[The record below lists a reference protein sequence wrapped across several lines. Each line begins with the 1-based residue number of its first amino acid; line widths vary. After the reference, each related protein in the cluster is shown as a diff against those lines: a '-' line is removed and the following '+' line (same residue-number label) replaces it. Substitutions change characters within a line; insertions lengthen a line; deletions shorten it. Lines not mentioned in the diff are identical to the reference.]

1 MPTVSPPVMLRAE
14 VRGWRAFISFT
25 GTTVTGISRSSRR
38 FAIAAASLVLLGSAF
53 VLGAGYGAAR
63 VRERDAWADGRLLST
78 AIDSVRV
85 NALDS
90 LPNEELIRR
99 AVAGMLRELHD
110 PYAALLRTDG
120 YNKYRGSLLGESQGM
135 GLSLRLQ
142 GTELSVRRVSPGS
155 PAAAAGVQRG
165 DRVLE
170 WDGVKV
176 RDARKPILKD
186 TTRPA
191 SDRTEL
197 LLWRAPAG
205 DSVRVSVHRA
215 LWHTPAVAESGL
227 LSDSVGYVRLSSIT
241 QHAAQQLEDA
251 VEQLTRNGARS
262 LVLDLRGNGGGLY
275 EEGVKVASLFLPNG
289 AVVSSLAGR
298 GNSPSQVYRAKGSR
312 WSTMPMTI
320 LVDGG
325 TASAAEIIAA
335 SLREHQRALL
345 VGAPTYGKGVV
356 QRVVRI
362 TPDLALRLTTARWL
376 TPTGRSLQRR
386 EGTGKEAH
394 GGLQPDVLLDDAG
407 WRDPSGVPAEWSAR
421 TTKVVL
427 AAADSAV
434 LHGLREG
441 WGEMPVALMESRVRT
456 LLSTSIPR
464 TMRSEAASAR
474 WLSVATRLATVR
486 LLEIRRMDE
495 TLLRYAMREDAAMRA
510 GFEVL
515 APGIDVVR
523 AMPSERQRLAD
534 SR

>member
-1 MPTVSPPVMLRAE
+1 
-14 VRGWRAFISFT
+14 
-25 GTTVTGISRSSRR
+25 VTGFSRSSRR
-38 FAIAAASLVLLGSAF
+38 VAVAAASLTLLGSAF
-53 VLGAGYGAAR
+53 VLGASYGASR
-63 VRERDAWADGRLLST
+63 VRARDAWADGRLLST

-90 LPNEELIRR
+90 LPNDELIRR

-170 WDGVKV
+170 WDGMRV
-176 RDARKPILKD
+176 RDARKPMMKD
-186 TTRPA
+186 TTRPTGEN
-191 SDRTEL
+191 TEL

-205 DSVRVSVHRA
+205 DSVRVSVRRT

-227 LSDSVGYVRLSSIT
+227 LSDSVGYVRVSSIT

-251 VEQLTRNGARS
+251 VEQLTRRGARS

-298 GNSPSQVYRAKGSR
+298 GDSPSQVYRAKGSR
-312 WSTMPMTI
+312 WPTMPMTV

-335 SLREHQRALL
+335 ALREHQRALL

-356 QRVVRI
+356 QRVVRL

-376 TPTGRSLQRR
+376 TPTGRAVQRR
-386 EGTGKEAH
+386 EGTGKEAK
-394 GGLQPDVLLDDAG
+394 GGLLPDVLLDDAG
-407 WRDPSGVPAEWSAR
+407 WRDPSGVPPEWSPR
-421 TTKVVL
+421 TIKVVV
-427 AAADSAV
+427 AASDSAV
-434 LHGLREG
+434 LQGLREG
-441 WGEMPVALMESRVRT
+441 WVDMPVSLMESRVRT
-456 LLSTSIPR
+456 QLSASVPR
-464 TMRSEAASAR
+464 NFRSEAASAR

-486 LLEIRRMDE
+486 LLELRRMDE

-510 GFEVL
+510 GFDVL
-515 APGIDVVR
+515 APGVDVVR
-523 AMPSERQRLAD
+523 VMPSERLRATD
-534 SR
+534 AH

>member
-1 MPTVSPPVMLRAE
+1 
-14 VRGWRAFISFT
+14 
-25 GTTVTGISRSSRR
+25 VTGFSHSSRR
-38 FAIAAASLVLLGSAF
+38 VVVAVASLALLGSAF
-53 VLGAGYGAAR
+53 VLGASYGAAR
-63 VRERDAWADGRLLST
+63 VRARDAWADGRLLST

-110 PYAALLRTDG
+110 PYAALLRTEG
-120 YNKYRGSLLGESQGM
+120 YNKYRGSLLGESQGL
-135 GLSLRLQ
+135 GLSMRLQ
-142 GTELSVRRVSPGS
+142 GTDLSVRRVSPGS

-170 WDGVKV
+170 WDGVRV
-176 RDARKPILKD
+176 HDARRPILKD
-186 TTRPA
+186 TLRPA
-191 SDRTEL
+191 SDYTEL

-205 DSVRVSVHRA
+205 DSVRVRVRRT
-215 LWHTPAVAESGL
+215 LWHTPAVSESGL
-227 LSDSVGYVRLSSIT
+227 LSDSVGYVRMASVT

-251 VEQLTRNGARS
+251 VEHLTRVGARS

-275 EEGVKVASLFLPNG
+275 EEGVNAAALFLPNG

-298 GNSPSQVYRAKGSR
+298 GDSPSQVYRAKGSR
-312 WSTMPMTI
+312 WPTMPITV

-335 SLREHQRALL
+335 ALREHQRALL
-345 VGAPTYGKGVV
+345 VGAPSYGKGVV
-356 QRVVRI
+356 QRVVRL

-386 EGTGKEAH
+386 EGTGKDAT
-394 GGLQPDVLLDDAG
+394 GGLLPDVLLDDAG
-407 WRDPSGVPAEWSAR
+407 WRDPSGVPPEWSPR
-421 TTKVVL
+421 TIKVVV
-427 AAADSAV
+427 ASSDSAV

-441 WGEMPVALMESRVRT
+441 WGDLPVSLMESRVRAQ
-456 LLSTSIPR
+456 LSSSVPR
-464 TMRSEAASAR
+464 NFRSEAASAR

-486 LLEIRRMDE
+486 LLEIRRMDQA
-495 TLLRYAMREDAAMRA
+495 LLRYAMREDAAMRA

-515 APGIDVVR
+515 APGLDIVR
-523 AMPSERQRLAD
+523 VMPSERLRTVDAH
-534 SR
+534 